1 MFREE
6 PWCGVFACR
15 GKNTHLLYCSCLTM
29 CILFSITFQGY
40 NIIKPIHA
48 SSECQIKTKIQTI
61 FNGVGFE
68 PPRCWIMQALG
79 WCRIMRMTFLRK
91 FCKSQKNSS
100 STAAYCSCMFVC
112 YPNNFQGDSP
122 WTIEFLNS
130 ATVGMLR
137 CTSKNN
143 TTPLTAT
150 VEFYL
155 APLPHGAQVFK
166 KTLSLAPV
174 IF

>member
-1 MFREE
+1 MVLHNAPWRTLMWSFRMS
-6 PWCGVFACR
+6 

-40 NIIKPIHA
+40 NTIKPIHS

-91 FCKSQKNSS
+91 FCKSQKKTALPLQH
-100 STAAYCSCMFVC
+100 TAAVC
-112 YPNNFQGDSP
+112 LLFYLALLWKDATVLKWNHSLPQGDGP
-122 WTIEFLNS
+122 WTTEFLSS

-137 CTSKNN
+137 CTSK
-143 TTPLTAT
+143 TTQL
-150 VEFYL
+150 L
-155 APLPHGAQVFK
+155 
-166 KTLSLAPV
+166 
-174 IF
+174 